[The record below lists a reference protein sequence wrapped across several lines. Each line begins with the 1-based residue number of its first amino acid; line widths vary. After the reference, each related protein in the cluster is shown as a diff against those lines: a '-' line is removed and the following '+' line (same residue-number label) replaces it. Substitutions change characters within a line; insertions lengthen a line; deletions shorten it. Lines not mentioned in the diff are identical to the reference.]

1 MRQPRLKVPADRPVG
16 YYHCLSRVVDRRFIF
31 GEPEKEHFVKL
42 MREYEAFCE
51 VQVLTH
57 SVMSNH
63 FHILLE
69 VPRRPVLLP
78 DAEAILA
85 KLKNLSGHNGVKH
98 LRQQVELLR
107 KANDHAAEAQ
117 LLTRYHDRM
126 WDVSAYMKLVKQRFT
141 QWYNRRNDRKGTLW
155 EERFRS
161 VLVEGSGEALLAMA
175 AYIDLNSVRARIVPD
190 PKDYRWSGYGAA
202 VAGDEPARLGLQA
215 IVRALP
221 GGQEASPSRALE
233 LYRMHLYRVGDEQRE
248 SVGPDG
254 QTERGALAHEE
265 VMKVLAAK
273 GRLPLASYVRC
284 RVRYFSDGAVLGSR
298 EFVNGIFTHYRR
310 RFGAQRKD
318 GARRVQGLETE
329 LYVLRDLRLGVFG

>member
-1 MRQPRLKVPADRPVG
+1 MRQPRLKVPADWPVG

-63 FHILLE
+63 FHLLLE
-69 VPRRPVLLP
+69 VPSRPVLLP

-85 KLKNLSGHNGVKH
+85 KLENLSGHNGAKG

-117 LLTRYHDRM
+117 LLARYHDRM

-141 QWYNRRNDRKGTLW
+141 QWYNRRNERKGSLW

-202 VAGDEPARLGLQA
+202 VAGDEPAQVGLQA

-233 LYRMHLYRVGDEQRE
+233 LYRMHLYRVGDEQQE

-298 EFVNGIFTHYRR
+298 EFVNGIFSHYRR
-310 RFGAQRKD
+310 RFGAKRKD
-318 GARRVQGLETE
+318 GARRVRGLETE

>member
-1 MRQPRLKVPADRPVG
+1 
-16 YYHCLSRVVDRRFIF
+16 
-31 GEPEKEHFVKL
+31 
-42 MREYEAFCE
+42 
-51 VQVLTH
+51 
-57 SVMSNH
+57 
-63 FHILLE
+63 
-69 VPRRPVLLP
+69 LP

-85 KLKNLSGHNGVKH
+85 KLKNLSGHNGLKR
-98 LRQQVELLR
+98 LRQQVEMLR
-107 KANDHAAEAQ
+107 KANDQAAEAQ
-117 LLTRYHDRM
+117 LLARYHDRM

-141 QWYNRRNDRKGTLW
+141 QWYNRRNERKGTLW

-202 VAGDEPARLGLQA
+202 VAGDEPARVGLQA

-221 GGQEASPSRALE
+221 GGQEASPTRALE

-254 QTERGALAHEE
+254 RTERGALAHEE
-265 VMKVLAAK
+265 VMKVLGAK

-310 RFGAQRKD
+310 RFGAKRKD

>member
-42 MREYEAFCE
+42 MREYEVFCE

-69 VPRRPVLLP
+69 VPSRPVLLP

-85 KLKNLSGHNGVKH
+85 KLKNLSGHNGLKR
-98 LRQQVELLR
+98 LRQQVEMLR
-107 KANDHAAEAQ
+107 KANDQAAEAQ
-117 LLTRYHDRM
+117 LLARYHDRM

-141 QWYNRRNDRKGTLW
+141 QWYNRRNERKGTLW

-190 PKDYRWSGYGAA
+190 PKDYRGAVTGRRWRETSQRGWDCKPLCGRCPEA
-202 VAGDEPARLGLQA
+202 RKPARPGRWSSTGCTCIESA
-215 IVRALP
+215 TSSGRALDP
-221 GGQEASPSRALE
+221 TAGPSA
-233 LYRMHLYRVGDEQRE
+233 
-248 SVGPDG
+248 GPWR
-254 QTERGALAHEE
+254 T
-265 VMKVLAAK
+265 
-273 GRLPLASYVRC
+273 
-284 RVRYFSDGAVLGSR
+284 
-298 EFVNGIFTHYRR
+298 
-310 RFGAQRKD
+310 RK
-318 GARRVQGLETE
+318 
-329 LYVLRDLRLGVFG
+329 